1 MRGIKKIMSTHW
13 LQKLAIVLA
22 LTVANVTKH
31 VGYQQWTPTRAWLQ
45 LQLVMAPHVS
55 SDQSGMV
62 PL

>member
-1 MRGIKKIMSTHW
+1 MSTHW